1 MNLKKV
7 RNKIDSLDIQ
17 ISDLLHKRMEYALM
31 AMEYKDTV
39 CDPAREK
46 AIHRNVLSRTSTLL
60 DANFIKELYGLIIE
74 KSKQLQESK
83 LKDRKPEKSRKNMEV
98 QQ

>member
-1 MNLKKV
+1 MNLKEV

-17 ISDLLHKRMEYALM
+17 ITDLLHKRMEYALM
-31 AMEYKDTV
+31 AMEYKNSV
-39 CDPAREK
+39 CDPAREE

-83 LKDRKPEKSRKNMEV
+83 LQDRKQEKSRKNIEV
-98 QQ
+98 PE